1 MSGLTAYIS
10 EAAAGK
16 KKTPQKWLAD
26 TVSLLSKC
34 DMATHVGKFTHPDVK
49 VYLQRKNKVGQNA
62 YVLTENVDCET
73 DIVYS
78 SAAYMGAAKLLLYA
92 LDDGRPLWKHI
103 HENDGSV
110 RKEVES
116 FGVSFDT
123 MRQEVE
129 RMMATADP
137 AATDGRLRQI
147 YFPAGERTYHL
158 LTVLPSSSLL
168 QVLNGRSR
176 HMRQHRFDCRN
187 EKSELYGNACDE
199 IMERTVIG
207 FGGTKAQNISAFNAR
222 VAGKADLLMSMPA
235 LLEGE
240 KIRRPHR
247 NFLEETVPYRA
258 YFFLFRN
265 LHELFLMER
274 NNAEIRNKREAL
286 VCDLIDVIL
295 QSCYRLREES
305 AGWSNGEEF
314 LNLPQIQKIWL
325 DEQYREERTDE
336 WAKETGKYFAK
347 WFIYKYRRI
356 KKEQRVSLGEEEM
369 KYIRHAMIEVLMEE
383 VRSLS

>member
-1 MSGLTAYIS
+1 M
-10 EAAAGK
+10 
-16 KKTPQKWLAD
+16 
-26 TVSLLSKC
+26 
-34 DMATHVGKFTHPDVK
+34 
-49 VYLQRKNKVGQNA
+49 
-62 YVLTENVDCET
+62 DCET

-103 HENDGSV
+103 YENDENV
-110 RKEVES
+110 RREVES
-116 FGVSFDT
+116 LGVSFDT

-147 YFPAGERTYHL
+147 YFPAGEGTYHL

-176 HMRQHRFDCRN
+176 NMRQHRFDCRN
-187 EKSELYGNACDE
+187 EKSEFYGNACDE

-240 KIRRPHR
+240 EIRRP
-247 NFLEETVPYRA
+247 P
-258 YFFLFRN
+258 
-265 LHELFLMER
+265 
-274 NNAEIRNKREAL
+274 
-286 VCDLIDVIL
+286 
-295 QSCYRLREES
+295 
-305 AGWSNGEEF
+305 
-314 LNLPQIQKIWL
+314 P
-325 DEQYREERTDE
+325 
-336 WAKETGKYFAK
+336 
-347 WFIYKYRRI
+347 
-356 KKEQRVSLGEEEM
+356 
-369 KYIRHAMIEVLMEE
+369 
-383 VRSLS
+383 

>member
-1 MSGLTAYIS
+1 M
-10 EAAAGK
+10 
-16 KKTPQKWLAD
+16 
-26 TVSLLSKC
+26 
-34 DMATHVGKFTHPDVK
+34 
-49 VYLQRKNKVGQNA
+49 
-62 YVLTENVDCET
+62 
-73 DIVYS
+73 
-78 SAAYMGAAKLLLYA
+78 
-92 LDDGRPLWKHI
+92 
-103 HENDGSV
+103 
-110 RKEVES
+110 
-116 FGVSFDT
+116 GVSFDT
-123 MRQEVE
+123 MRQEGE

-147 YFPAGERTYHL
+147 YFPVGEGVYHL

-176 HMRQHRFDCRN
+176 NMRQHRFDCRN
-187 EKSELYGNACDE
+187 EKSEFYGNACDE

-295 QSCYRLREES
+295 QSCYRLREEP

-369 KYIRHAMIEVLMEE
+369 KHIRHAMIKVLMEE

>member
-16 KKTPQKWLAD
+16 KKTPQQWLAD

-49 VYLQRKNKVGQNA
+49 VYLQRKNKAGQNA

-103 HENDGSV
+103 YENDENV
-110 RKEVES
+110 RREVES
-116 FGVSFDT
+116 LGVSFDT

-147 YFPAGERTYHL
+147 YFPAGEGTYHL

-176 HMRQHRFDCRN
+176 NMRQHRFDCRN
-187 EKSELYGNACDE
+187 EKSEFYGNACDE

-240 KIRRPHR
+240 KIRRP
-247 NFLEETVPYRA
+247 P
-258 YFFLFRN
+258 
-265 LHELFLMER
+265 
-274 NNAEIRNKREAL
+274 
-286 VCDLIDVIL
+286 
-295 QSCYRLREES
+295 
-305 AGWSNGEEF
+305 
-314 LNLPQIQKIWL
+314 P
-325 DEQYREERTDE
+325 
-336 WAKETGKYFAK
+336 
-347 WFIYKYRRI
+347 
-356 KKEQRVSLGEEEM
+356 
-369 KYIRHAMIEVLMEE
+369 
-383 VRSLS
+383 